1 MFVVL
6 LPHVLSVYA
15 HVPSVYLTSFFARD
29 LNVQSPFHS
38 LLQRIACTSESIK
51 LLDLFRDED
60 GKHLLGNFCTKYIIP
75 VALHYENPS
84 KMIAA
89 TPHNSVD
96 TGDDPEMQEFLSRKQ
111 EQASTKSEPNFLQ
124 RIMLSIDE
132 HSNVKV
138 LMKSWLLSNHDS
150 IGIRKQKFIGTRKH
164 ESEAGET
171 SPGCMIKDS
180 DGSTGDVSTK
190 NVQRMSNQMKTDD
203 GDSGGDD
210 STRRKRRGNTR
221 SAVEP

>member
-1 MFVVL
+1 M
-6 LPHVLSVYA
+6 
-15 HVPSVYLTSFFARD
+15 
-29 LNVQSPFHS
+29 
-38 LLQRIACTSESIK
+38 
-51 LLDLFRDED
+51 
-60 GKHLLGNFCTKYIIP
+60 
-75 VALHYENPS
+75 
-84 KMIAA
+84 M
-89 TPHNSVD
+89 
-96 TGDDPEMQEFLSRKQ
+96 
-111 EQASTKSEPNFLQ
+111 
-124 RIMLSIDE
+124 
-132 HSNVKV
+132 
-138 LMKSWLLSNHDS
+138 MKLLSNRDS

-221 SAVEP
+221 STVEPRSYRDVLLNGKNKQM